1 MAGEGGNKVRV
12 LDLPIDVSGEGAAGQ
27 MAGCNL
33 VQRML
38 DLRAGSIPARGT
50 KKDRRI
56 RSFFMPNYLIH

>member
-50 KKDRRI
+50 KKDR
-56 RSFFMPNYLIH
+56 